1 MATGDQIDRLRSRA
15 AHYRREAGRARERH
29 RRIYCRA
36 LAAHLEREAV
46 ELARTVGAA
55 VASARQTE
63 LPPDGG
69 E

>member
-1 MATGDQIDRLRSRA
+1 MTTGDQTDRLRSRA

-29 RRIYCRA
+29 RRIYCRV

-46 ELARTVGAA
+46 ELARIAGAA
-55 VASARQTE
+55 VKSGRQIKR
-63 LPPDGG
+63 PPAGA